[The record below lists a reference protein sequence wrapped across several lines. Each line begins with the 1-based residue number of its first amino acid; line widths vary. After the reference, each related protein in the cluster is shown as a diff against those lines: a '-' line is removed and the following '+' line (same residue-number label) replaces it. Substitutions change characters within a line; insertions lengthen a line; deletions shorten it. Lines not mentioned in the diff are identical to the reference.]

1 MWFLLDR
8 VADDSGSG
16 TDRMI
21 ALASSITPFNGVCTE
36 VYGSRSQALFY
47 SQFLYRCTWKTT
59 AHDGSFSKSHYFVCT
74 DPHVESIAGGI
85 QSCGL
90 RACLCYVTRLW
101 GQNDESGIQTKQ
113 NSRDVF
119 NLVGNQINVLKIIQ
133 ICPSLS

>member
-74 DPHVESIAGGI
+74 DPRVESIAGGI
-85 QSCGL
+85 HSL
-90 RACLCYVTRLW
+90 VALERAYVICLICLLFFSPW
-101 GQNDESGIQTKQ
+101 
-113 NSRDVF
+113 F
-119 NLVGNQINVLKIIQ
+119 NYYQI
-133 ICPSLS
+133 